1 MKVIAIK
8 TSFLWAAVAI
18 ASAGLIFYNV
28 MPMYLGQLQ
37 ESTGL
42 ETTQIGLVASAFF
55 FGFNIVSFSS
65 YFWVRKV
72 PVFQAAMF
80 GTVLLIVT
88 LILATRSNGFL
99 FQIIVTTFIGGLSG
113 AVGSLGVTIA
123 GDAKNNT
130 RWYGIQVAAEAAVGV
145 VLLFLLPVTLIPAY
159 GFAGVVYGMIILIL
173 VLLPAY
179 FYLGRAPLSIPFSDT
194 PSLDA
199 TNSDPS
205 LHSLESQSSKPKL
218 TVYLALVA
226 MIFLFVGSAAVWAFV
241 ERIAAINEFDPESVG
256 LLLGFALLFAVL
268 GSLVTGA
275 VGDRFG
281 NIWPYIVNS
290 LILIAGVI
298 LIAITDSL
306 SIYTIG
312 ACLFMYGW
320 AASFAYLFAIIADAD
335 PDGKHIALS
344 VPAVGIGSMIGPGLT
359 GFLLSEDSTF
369 SLLIMCITTIAISI
383 VCVLAGDRG
392 EKS

>member
-1 MKVIAIK
+1 
-8 TSFLWAAVAI
+8 
-18 ASAGLIFYNV
+18 
-28 MPMYLGQLQ
+28 
-37 ESTGL
+37 
-42 ETTQIGLVASAFF
+42 
-55 FGFNIVSFSS
+55 
-65 YFWVRKV
+65 
-72 PVFQAAMF
+72 
-80 GTVLLIVT
+80 
-88 LILATRSNGFL
+88 
-99 FQIIVTTFIGGLSG
+99 
-113 AVGSLGVTIA
+113 
-123 GDAKNNT
+123 
-130 RWYGIQVAAEAAVGV
+130 
-145 VLLFLLPVTLIPAY
+145 
-159 GFAGVVYGMIILIL
+159 
-173 VLLPAY
+173 
-179 FYLGRAPLSIPFSDT
+179 
-194 PSLDA
+194 
-199 TNSDPS
+199 